1 MAEWIWIGRRARRC
15 YGFDEIALV
24 PGNVTVN
31 PTEVDTGWEIG
42 ASTRPDGL
50 ARHSAPRDVPA
61 GLHGLKFKVPF
72 IASAMDGVVDVE
84 FAIAMGKLGALAVL
98 NLDGV
103 QARYDDPSEAI
114 AQIIQGDVEETTNIV
129 QKLYKAPINEKLI
142 AKRVEQIKA
151 ANVPCAVSTIPQNAE
166 RFGAIAQ
173 EAGADIFVVQSTVTT
188 VKHIAKAYKPL
199 DFTKFTKAMKIPVII
214 GNCVTYDQSLEL
226 MDAGADALLVG
237 VGPGAACTT
246 RGVLGVGVPQ
256 VTATVD
262 CASAR
267 DFHHKKTGRYVPII
281 TDGGMRNGG
290 DICKAFACGSDAVM
304 VGSAFAK
311 AKEAPGRGYHW
322 GMAYPHSSLP
332 RGTRIYVGT
341 TGTLE
346 QILFGPALTD
356 DGSQN
361 LMGAVT
367 TCMGTVGASTIKEFQ
382 MAEIII
388 APSIQTEGKSF
399 QQVQRVGMARKGA
412 SEAPSNHQP
421 KSQTRRLTRSAA

>member
-1 MAEWIWIGRRARRC
+1 MAEWIGIGRRARRC
-15 YGFDEIALV
+15 YGSDEIALV
-24 PGNVTVN
+24 PGPVSLNAA
-31 PTEVDTGWEIG
+31 EVDTAWQIG
-42 ASTRPDGL
+42 GI
-50 ARHSAPRDVPA
+50 
-61 GLHGLKFKVPF
+61 KFRVPF
-72 IASAMDGVVDVE
+72 VASAMDGVVDVR
-84 FAIAMGKLGALAVL
+84 FAIEMGRLGGLAVL

-103 QARYDDPSEAI
+103 QARYEDPQEAI
-114 AQIIQGDVEETTNIV
+114 AQIVQGDVEATTEIV
-129 QKLYKAPINEKLI
+129 QRLYKEPIKEKLV
-142 AKRVEQIKA
+142 AKRVEEIKKA
-151 ANVPCAVSTIPQNAE
+151 KVPCAVSTIPQNAAK
-166 RFGAIAQ
+166 FGAIAQ

-188 VKHIAKAYKPL
+188 ARHIATTYKAL
-199 DFTKFTKAMKIPVII
+199 DFSTFVKSMKIPVIA
-214 GNCVTYDQSLEL
+214 GNVVTYEQSVEL
-226 MDAGADALLVG
+226 METGIAALLVG

-262 CASAR
+262 CGSGR
-267 DFHHKKTGRYVPII
+267 DFYLKKSGRYVPII

-311 AKEAPGRGYHW
+311 AKEAPGRGHHW

-346 QILFGPALTD
+346 QILFGPAQTD

-361 LMGAVT
+361 LMGAIT
-367 TCMGTVGASTIKEFQ
+367 TCMGTVGAKDIKAFQ
-382 MAEIII
+382 LTEIII
-388 APSIQTEGKSF
+388 APSIQTEGKIF

-412 SEAPSNHQP
+412 TEQPSNNR
-421 KSQTRRLTRSAA
+421 SRRPRLAKV